1 MVGQDI
7 RVGDPAA
14 GFGAEDACR
23 GQATAAF
30 TGADGDT
37 EAAASFERSV
47 AAWRV
52 TCSATGSAPLL
63 RSISCHSASDFW
75 IGKFMMS
82 N

>member
-30 TGADGDT
+30 TGADG
-37 EAAASFERSV
+37 E
-47 AAWRV
+47 
-52 TCSATGSAPLL
+52 
-63 RSISCHSASDFW
+63 DF
-75 IGKFMMS
+75 F
-82 N
+82 NPVLDPQR